1 MMRGNMSNIWELWCK
16 SIGQKAYTDNNK
28 ADKVAMIRSVWVM
41 LHVATCLFII
51 LNAIA
56 THGLGLIGL

>member
-1 MMRGNMSNIWELWCK
+1 MWELWCK
-16 SIGQKAYTDNNK
+16 SIGQKAYNDKCK
-28 ADKVAMIRSVWVM
+28 ADKVALVRSVWIL
-41 LHVATCLFII
+41 LHITTCLFII

>member
-1 MMRGNMSNIWELWCK
+1 MWELWCK
-16 SIGQKAYTDNNK
+16 SIGQKAYDDKCK
-28 ADKVAMIRSVWVM
+28 ADKVALVRSAWIL
-41 LHVATCLFII
+41 LHITTCLFII